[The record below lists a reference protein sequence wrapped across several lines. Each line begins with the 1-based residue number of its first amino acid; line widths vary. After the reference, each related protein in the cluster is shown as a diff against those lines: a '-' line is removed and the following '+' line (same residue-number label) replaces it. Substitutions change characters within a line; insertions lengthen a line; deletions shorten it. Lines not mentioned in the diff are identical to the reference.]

1 MKSFSCKGLALLL
14 ALTFGAAG
22 SEAATFV
29 VPADRHLVNKSKAV
43 AVATVV
49 DTHSEATPEGGIRTV
64 TTLMVDEAIKGEL
77 SENQRFEIVHLGG
90 SVGNLALV
98 IPGTPEFA
106 PGERALLFLDKN
118 RRNEWTTQDLALGR
132 FDFTEGRNGERIM
145 VRREKGVVAWDE
157 RGKPYH
163 ERPRIEDKFLN
174 FVRGVARGLDP
185 PEDYLS
191 GTEPLTA
198 DETNV
203 TSPVSGAEFAAAVAP
218 SAYVSTISMSG
229 VTRPVRWPSFG
240 SGVTFYNRGSQA
252 GWPDGGVAAIQAGTA
267 VWTNDPA
274 SNVVYGYGGTT
285 TVANGLNAYD
295 TVNTVQFNDPNGEI
309 AGSFTGNGTLGIGGY
324 WVNGGTNTLAGET
337 FYNITYGDVVIQD
350 GVSPAYLNAGRFNQL
365 LAHELGHTLGFR
377 HSDQGTPSTTVAVM
391 RAALVD
397 EYGANLQQYDRDAV
411 QTVYGSGAVNPS
423 ATISSFSPTHGPSN
437 GTRITITGSGFAPGA
452 IVTVAGFAAP
462 VQSLSSTQIVA
473 TTPFLTAGRA
483 YVVSVTN
490 PGAVAANATQT
501 FFADYVDV
509 PGSHPFRSHI
519 EAISRRGITSGCGG
533 ANYCPTAAVT
543 RAEMALFLLR
553 SKLGGAYVP
562 PAATGTMFR
571 DVPRSHWA
579 AAWIEELAR
588 RGVTSGCASG
598 YYCPE
603 SAVTRDQMAA
613 FLLRTKYG
621 GSYTPPSPTGT
632 MFVDVPRTNLFAG
645 FIEQLARENI
655 TQGCDAT
662 HYCPA
667 TIVLRGEMAVFLTR
681 TFSIPLP

>member
-1 MKSFSCKGLALLL
+1 MKSFSCKRLALLL

-22 SEAATFV
+22 LDAATFV
-29 VPADRHLVNKSKAV
+29 VPADRNLVNKSKAV
-43 AVATVV
+43 AIATVV

-64 TTLMVDEAIKGEL
+64 TTLVVDEPIKGEL
-77 SENQRFEIVHLGG
+77 IRDQRFELVQLGG

-98 IPGTPEFA
+98 VPGTPEFA
-106 PGERALLFLDKN
+106 PGERALLFLDKT

-132 FDFTEGRNGERIM
+132 FDFTQGKNGEPIL

-157 RGKPYH
+157 RGRPYH
-163 ERPRIEDKFLN
+163 ERSRNEQKFLN
-174 FVRGVARGLDP
+174 FVRGVARGLNP
-185 PEDYLS
+185 PEDYFS
-191 GTEPLTA
+191 GSEPLTV
-198 DETNV
+198 DETTV
-203 TSPVSGAEFAAAVAP
+203 TSPVSGSQAATASAP
-218 SAYVSTISMSG
+218 SAYLSTIAING

-240 SGVTFYNRGSQA
+240 SGVTFFNRGSQA
-252 GWPDGGVAAIQAGTA
+252 GWPDGGVGAIQAGTA

-285 TVANGLNAYD
+285 TVTNGLNVYD

-309 AGSFTGNGTLGIGGY
+309 AGSFTGNGTLGVGGY

-350 GVSPAYLNAGRFNQL
+350 GVSPAYLNANRFNQL

-391 RAALVD
+391 RASLVD

-411 QTVYGSGAVNPS
+411 QTVYGSGVVNPS

-437 GTRITITGSGFAPGA
+437 GTRITITGSGFAAGA
-452 IVTVAGFAAP
+452 IVTVAGFAST

-473 TTPFLTAGRA
+473 TTPFLTAGKA

-490 PGAVAANATQT
+490 PGAAAANATQT
-501 FFADYVDV
+501 FFADYADV
-509 PGSHPFRSHI
+509 ASTHPFRSHI
-519 EAISRRGITSGCGG
+519 EAISRQGITTGCGG
-533 ANYCPTAAVT
+533 AYYCPGAAVT
-543 RAEMALFLLR
+543 RAEMAVFLLR
-553 SKLGGAYVP
+553 SKFGGGYVP

-571 DVPRSHWA
+571 DVPRTYWA
-579 AAWIEELAR
+579 AAWIEDLAR

-598 YYCPE
+598 VYCPE
-603 SAVTRDQMAA
+603 AAVTRDQMAA
-613 FLLRTKYG
+613 FLLRTKYS

-632 MFVDVPRTNLFAG
+632 MFVDVARTNPFAG
-645 FIEQLARENI
+645 FIEQLAREGI

-667 TIVLRGEMAVFLTR
+667 NVVLRGEMAVFLTR